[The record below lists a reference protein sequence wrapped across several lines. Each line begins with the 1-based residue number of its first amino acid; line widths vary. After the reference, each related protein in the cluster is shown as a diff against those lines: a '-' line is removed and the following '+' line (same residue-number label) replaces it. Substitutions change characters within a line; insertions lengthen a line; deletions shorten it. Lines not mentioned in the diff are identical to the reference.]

1 MANLPPFP
9 VDDGTLD
16 MLEAAI
22 DPRTAGDTT
31 AERSSVGTFL
41 EVMSQLGGSDITAVE
56 EEINDALTVM
66 RDPQYGVNDVMV
78 ALIGEIRRLR
88 TLTLDPYR
96 HGGY

>member
-1 MANLPPFP
+1 MNLPPFP

-22 DPRTAGDTT
+22 DPRTAGDHT

-56 EEINDALTVM
+56 EEINDALVLM

-88 TLTLDPYR
+88 TLTLDPYKT
-96 HGGY
+96 GGY